1 MLAWNYDLMVRKN
14 KPFGIF
20 RRAVLGLYGWRQ
32 WNYDRVNIGSY
43 SEIWTDGR
51 FKNYWDYDLW
61 VGRVL
66 ESFSDDDIRRG
77 GTLIKNPA
85 GWWIYTQLS
94 TDSRKMIRL
103 ELNPV
108 FAWDDDRRSYD
119 YDVGLLL
126 RIRPTSNIGLSVGP
140 SYAYQVKD
148 AQWVEMVEEKVNG
161 QIEKHYVYES

>member
-1 MLAWNYDLMVRKN
+1 
-14 KPFGIF
+14 
-20 RRAVLGLYGWRQ
+20 
-32 WNYDRVNIGSY
+32 
-43 SEIWTDGR
+43 
-51 FKNYWDYDLW
+51 
-61 VGRVL
+61 L

-108 FAWDDDRRSYD
+108 FAWDDDRRSYN
-119 YDVGLLL
+119 YDVDLLL
-126 RIRPTSNIGLSVGP
+126 RIQPTSNIDLSVGP